1 MLNAYSQTRTGLA
14 GWIKGIRAP
23 SLTELVFV
31 QVLLVKF
38 GAAQSWRALLLDGD
52 AGWHIRTGASILQ
65 SGAVPVRDL
74 FSFSRPYQPWF
85 AWEWLAD
92 VTFALLHRWGG
103 LTAVAGF
110 TAVVLCISAVLLF
123 CWLLRRGVGLWIAL
137 GVMLAAVSAS
147 SVHYLARPHI
157 FSLLLFTVALW
168 IVDEDRRRA
177 TRLVW
182 TLVPL
187 SALWANLHGG
197 FVAWLVTLAILLGAT
212 AAERNWMAVRRYG
225 WLAALC
231 AAATLVNPYGWRLHQ
246 HIVRYLGSSWILDN
260 VQEFQSPHIR
270 SENMMVFAIF
280 LLAGCALSWRAL
292 ARDNYFEG
300 VLALLW
306 GLASLRSARH
316 IPLYMIAASPV
327 VASQAAAWWAGIS
340 ARSSARSAA
349 RIFWDAGQE
358 LGRSRRLG
366 VWGLAL
372 GALSLCL
379 LWPQIRI
386 VDFPDSQFPV
396 AAVAKNLDR
405 LVPQAGM
412 PRVLTSDQ
420 WADYLIYRLYPRQR
434 VFFDGRSDFY
444 GPAIGGDYKDLL
456 VGARRWPEL
465 FTRYGFEVALLP
477 VDWPLG
483 SILEHD
489 PQWQS
494 VYRDAQA
501 VLFVRRPLELKI
513 GSRTADCKAS
523 GG

>member
-1 MLNAYSQTRTGLA
+1 MPNPYSQSRIGLA
-14 GWIKGIRAP
+14 GLIKTVGAP
-23 SLTELVFV
+23 SLAELVFV
-31 QVLLVKF
+31 QLLLVKF
-38 GAAQSWRALLLDGD
+38 GAGQSWRALLFDGD

-74 FSFSRPYQPWF
+74 FSFSRPDQPWF

-92 VTFALLHRWGG
+92 VTFALLHGWGG

-110 TAVVLCISAVLLF
+110 TAVVLCLSSALLF
-123 CWLLRRGVGLWIAL
+123 CWLLRCGAGLWIAL
-137 GVMLAAVSAS
+137 GVTLAAVSAS

-168 IVDEDRRRA
+168 IVDEDRRKA
-177 TRLVW
+177 TPLVW
-182 TLVPL
+182 ALVPL
-187 SALWANLHGG
+187 CALWANLHGG

-212 AAERNWMAVRRYG
+212 AAERNWIRLRRYS
-225 WLAALC
+225 WLTALC
-231 AAATLVNPYGWRLHQ
+231 AAATLVNPYGWRLHE
-246 HIVRYLGSSWILDN
+246 HIIRYLGSSWILDN

-280 LLAGCALSWRAL
+280 LLAGCALAGKVL
-292 ARDNYFEG
+292 ARGNYFEG
-300 VLALLW
+300 ALALLW

-327 VASQAAAWWAGIS
+327 IASEAAAWWAGFS
-340 ARSSARSAA
+340 ARSSARSVA
-349 RIFWDAGQE
+349 RIFWDSGQE

-372 GALSLCL
+372 GALSLYIV
-379 LWPQIRI
+379 WPQIRI
-386 VDFPDSQFPV
+386 ADFPDSQFPV
-396 AAVAKNLDR
+396 AAVARNLGR
-405 LVPQAGM
+405 LAPSASM

-456 VGARRWPEL
+456 AGAHRWPEL
-465 FTRYGFEVALLP
+465 FALYGFEVALLP
-477 VDWPLG
+477 VDWPLS
-483 SILEHD
+483 SILELD
-489 PQWQS
+489 PHWQS

-501 VLFVRRPLELKI
+501 VLFVRRPLELKLRS
-513 GSRTADCKAS
+513 GTAEWKESA
-523 GG
+523 G